1 MLEEKVMEK
10 LEGMKKEYEGIME
23 EMAKPEVASDMEKM
37 RQLSKR
43 LSQLEEIISRYDR
56 YKKNLEEEV
65 EAKNLLSDPEMR
77 PLAEEEIEKLRA
89 ERERLEKELL
99 DLIFPPDP
107 YADRTA
113 IIEIRAATG
122 GEEAALFAADL
133 VRMYLRYAERHGYR
147 AEIIHANTTGLGGYK
162 EAIIT
167 VEGKGAYSRLKYE
180 SGVHRVQRIP
190 ETESGGRIHTS
201 TATVAVLPEAE
212 EVEVEIRE
220 EDLEIETFRSSGP
233 GGQHMQKNETAVRIR
248 HIPTGIVVTCQDQRS
263 QLQNKERAL
272 RTLRA
277 HLLELQRKKQEEELS
292 AQRRSQ
298 IGTGARSEKIRTY
311 NFLQNRVTD
320 HRIGLTIHRLE
331 DVLDGDLDEIIDAL
345 ALSDRRDI
353 QASPSK

>member
-1 MLEEKVMEK
+1 VIQKLEE
-10 LEGMKKEYEGIME
+10 MKKEYEGIME
-23 EMAKPEVASDMEKM
+23 EMANPSVISYTEKM

-43 LSQLEEIISRYDR
+43 LNQLEEILSLYEK
-56 YKKNLEEEV
+56 YNKNIEEEK
-65 EAKNLLSDPEMR
+65 ETKNLLDDPEMR
-77 PLAEEEIEKLRA
+77 PLAEEEIERLRV
-89 ERERLEKELL
+89 EREKLEEGILSQL
-99 DLIFPPDP
+99 FPPDP

-133 VRMYLRYAERHGYR
+133 VRMYLRYAERHGYK
-147 AEIIHANTTGLGGYK
+147 AEIIHANMTGLGGYK

-212 EVEVEIRE
+212 EVEVEIKE

-248 HIPTGIVVTCQDQRS
+248 HIPTGIVVVCQDQRS

-277 HLLELQRKKQEEELS
+277 HLLEMKRRQQEEEQA

-311 NFLQNRVTD
+311 NFLQSRVTD
-320 HRIGLTIHRLE
+320 HRIGLTIHRL
-331 DVLDGDLDEIIDAL
+331 DNILDGDLDEIIDAL
-345 ALSDRRDI
+345 ALQEKTLSGGK
-353 QASPSK
+353 Q

>member
-1 MLEEKVMEK
+1 
-10 LEGMKKEYEGIME
+10 
-23 EMAKPEVASDMEKM
+23 
-37 RQLSKR
+37 
-43 LSQLEEIISRYDR
+43 
-56 YKKNLEEEV
+56 
-65 EAKNLLSDPEMR
+65 
-77 PLAEEEIEKLRA
+77 
-89 ERERLEKELL
+89 
-99 DLIFPPDP
+99 
-107 YADRTA
+107 
-113 IIEIRAATG
+113 
-122 GEEAALFAADL
+122 
-133 VRMYLRYAERHGYR
+133 
-147 AEIIHANTTGLGGYK
+147 TTGLGGYK

-212 EVEVEIRE
+212 EVEVEIKE

-248 HIPTGIVVTCQDQRS
+248 HIPTGITVVCQDQRS

-277 HLLELQRKKQEEELS
+277 HLLEMKRRQQEEELA
-292 AQRRSQ
+292 AQRRAQ

-320 HRIGLTIHRLE
+320 HRIGLTIHRLD

-345 ALSDRRDI
+345 ALQEKTLS
-353 QASPSK
+353 AEKK

>member
-1 MLEEKVMEK
+1 LLEEKVIAKAEELK
-10 LEGMKKEYEGIME
+10 REYEGMIS
-23 EMAKPEVASDMEKM
+23 EMARPEVASDTEKM

-43 LSQLEEIISRYDR
+43 LSQLEEIVSLYDR
-56 YKKNLEEEV
+56 YKGNLEEEKEV
-65 EAKNLLSDPEMR
+65 KNLLNDPEMR
-77 PLAEEEIEKLRA
+77 ALAEEEMEKLRV
-89 ERERLEKELL
+89 EREKLEKELL
-99 DLIFPPDP
+99 ELLFPPDP

-113 IIEIRAATG
+113 IVEIRAATG
-122 GEEAALFAADL
+122 GEEAALFAAEL
-133 VRMYLRYAERHGYR
+133 VRMYLRYAERHGYK
-147 AEIIHANTTGLGGYK
+147 AEIIHANPTGLGGYK

-180 SGVHRVQRIP
+180 SGVHRVQRVP
-190 ETESGGRIHTS
+190 ETESGGRVHTS

-212 EVEVEIRE
+212 EVEVEIKE
-220 EDLEIETFRSSGP
+220 EDLEIDTFRSSGP

-248 HIPTGIVVTCQDQRS
+248 HIPTGIVVVCQDQRS

-277 HLLELQRKKQEEELS
+277 HLFELQRRQKEEELA
-292 AQRRSQ
+292 AQRRAQ

-345 ALSDRRDI
+345 ALNDRMDGKVP
-353 QASPSK
+353 QNK

>member
-1 MLEEKVMEK
+1 MLEAKVIEKIEE
-10 LEGMKKEYEGIME
+10 LRKEYDGIME
-23 EMAKPEVASDMEKM
+23 EIAKPEVASDPEKIGK
-37 RQLSKR
+37 LSKR
-43 LSQLEEIISRYDR
+43 ISQLEEIISRYDR
-56 YKKNLEEEV
+56 YQKNLEEEK
-65 EAKNLLSDPEMR
+65 EAKNLLNDPEMR
-77 PLAEEEIEKLRA
+77 PLAEEEIEKLRE
-89 ERERLEKELL
+89 EREKLEEELL
-99 DLIFPPDP
+99 ELLFPPDP
-107 YADRTA
+107 YADRPA
-113 IIEIRAATG
+113 IVEIRAATG

-133 VRMYLRYAERHGYR
+133 VRMYLRYAERRGYK

-201 TATVAVLPEAE
+201 TATVAVLPEPE
-212 EVEVEIRE
+212 DVEVEIRE

-248 HIPTGIVVTCQDQRS
+248 HIPTGIVVVCQDQRS

-277 HLLELQRKKQEEELS
+277 HLFELQRRQQEEEL
-292 AQRRSQ
+292 AAKRRAQ

-320 HRIGLTIHRLE
+320 HRIGLTIHRLD

-345 ALSDRRDI
+345 ALHERANAQLTQD
-353 QASPSK
+353 

>member
-1 MLEEKVMEK
+1 LLEEKVIQK
-10 LEGMKKEYEGIME
+10 LEEMKKEYEGIME
-23 EMAKPEVASDMEKM
+23 EMAKPEVASDAGKV
-37 RQLSKR
+37 RQLSK
-43 LSQLEEIISRYDR
+43 LLDQLEEILSRYEK
-56 YKKNLEEEV
+56 YKKNIEEEK
-65 EAKNLLSDPEMR
+65 EAKNLLEDPEMR
-77 PLAEEEIEKLRA
+77 PLAEEEIERLRV
-89 ERERLEKELL
+89 EREKLEEGILSQL
-99 DLIFPPDP
+99 FPPDP

-133 VRMYLRYAERHGYR
+133 VRMYLRYAERHGYK
-147 AEIIHANTTGLGGYK
+147 AEIIHANMTGLGGYK

-212 EVEVEIRE
+212 EVEVEIKE

-248 HIPTGIVVTCQDQRS
+248 HLPTGIVVVCQDERS

-277 HLLELQRKKQEEELS
+277 HLLEMKRRQQEEEQA

-311 NFLQNRVTD
+311 NFLQSRVTD
-320 HRIGLTIHRLE
+320 HRIGLTIHRL
-331 DVLDGDLDEIIDAL
+331 DDILDGDLDEIIDAL
-345 ALSDRRDI
+345 ALQEKTLSGEK
-353 QASPSK
+353 Q